1 VAKHCLTAVTC
12 SAHHQCSFWWTLTQL
27 PCWIVYQ
34 ECNCFLARTPNFHT
48 FLKESQHPYKVRQ
61 LNNWTDSGEK
71 KYTHTHARMHT
82 HAHTHTHTH
91 TYSH

>member
-34 ECNCFLARTPNFHT
+34 ECNCFLARTPNFRT
-48 FLKESQHPYKVRQ
+48 FLKEYQIYVAKSAPLQ
-61 LNNWTDSGEK
+61 S
-71 KYTHTHARMHT
+71 
-82 HAHTHTHTH
+82 
-91 TYSH
+91 